1 MVRGTYL
8 PWPVA
13 VKHRHRQSALLFRF
27 SFLQLQSFQRTSLR
41 EESAEAGVGVSL
53 LAFLGQVSIGL
64 LSHKGSVSQ
73 TRSPSEIQGGGTP
86 ATRLPHT

>member
-13 VKHRHRQSALLFRF
+13 VKQRYGQSAFLFRL
-27 SFLQLQSFQRTSLR
+27 SFLQPQSFQRTSLG

-64 LSHKGSVSQ
+64 LSQMVGQPKSNSHRGFKGEA
-73 TRSPSEIQGGGTP
+73 RLP
-86 ATRLPHT
+86 RLPHT